1 MTQKEG
7 LVKSGVTDFKVSR
20 VWVFDFFGGLR
31 TGFPNFEM
39 RLAAERSTFFI
50 IFWEITSDDF

>member
-20 VWVFDFFGGLR
+20 VWVFDFFGGLL

-39 RLAAERSTFFI
+39 RLAFFI